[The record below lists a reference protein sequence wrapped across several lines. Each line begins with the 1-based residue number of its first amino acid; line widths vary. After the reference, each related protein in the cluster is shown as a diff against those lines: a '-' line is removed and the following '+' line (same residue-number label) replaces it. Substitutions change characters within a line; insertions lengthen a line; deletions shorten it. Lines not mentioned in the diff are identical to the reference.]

1 MNEVV
6 KYRNEMNK
14 VALRNFKS
22 KELDLFIAIVSRMRD
37 KGEKEVIF
45 SFDYLKNLIQYETSN
60 SMEVFYKELKSMYD
74 KLIKCICGWETE
86 DEIVRFVLFTE
97 YTIDKKHKTIKV
109 GVNKKYSWVLN
120 AITDGL
126 FTRFELEEF
135 VKLKSSYTKEFY
147 RRMKQFRST
156 GFWSVNLD
164 EFKRLMDIP
173 VNYRMCDIDAKVLK
187 PIQKELK
194 EKYGLK
200 IQKTYNTKGRGRPVV
215 SGFIFTFL
223 KEELQSKKENKE
235 EEKEAKTPADFFI
248 HRKVRMMDGVTGIF
262 NTLTIKSINEQK
274 NGMVVVKIQNVD
286 DFYEQNFAF
295 NSMEHFE
302 NWFRKYVI

>member
-1 MNEVV
+1 
-6 KYRNEMNK
+6 
-14 VALRNFKS
+14 
-22 KELDLFIAIVSRMRD
+22 MRD
-37 KGEKEVIF
+37 KEEEVTF

-60 SMEVFYKELKSMYD
+60 SIETFHKELKSMYN
-74 KLIKCICGWETE
+74 KLIKCVYGWETE

-97 YTIDKKHKTIKV
+97 YTIDKKNKTVKV

-135 VKLKSSYTKEFY
+135 VRLKSSYTKEFY

-173 VNYRMCDIDAKVLK
+173 VNYRMCDIDVKVLK

-200 IQKTYNTKGRGRPVV
+200 IQKTYNTKGRGRPAV

-223 KEELQSKKENKE
+223 KEEPQSREIKEEKKEI
-235 EEKEAKTPADFFI
+235 KTPADFFI
-248 HRKVRMMDGVTGIF
+248 HRKVRMMDGVTGMF

-286 DFYEQNFAF
+286 DFYEQNFNF

>member
-1 MNEVV
+1 LNEVV

-37 KGEKEVIF
+37 RGEKEVVF

-74 KLIKCICGWETE
+74 KLIKCICGWGTE

-135 VKLKSSYTKEFY
+135 VRLKSSYTKEFY

-173 VNYRMCDIDAKVLK
+173 VNYRMCDIDVKVLK

-200 IQKTYNTKGRGRPVV
+200 IQKTYNTKGRGRPAV

-223 KEELQSKKENKE
+223 KEEPQSREIKEEKKEI
-235 EEKEAKTPADFFI
+235 KTPADFFI
-248 HRKVRMMDGVTGIF
+248 HRKVRMMDGVTGMF

-286 DFYEQNFAF
+286 DFYEQNFNF